1 MPRPNVGDHAP
12 DFTLPDGGG
21 APVRLSELLSRKAV
35 VLYFYPKDETPGC
48 TVESCA
54 FRDAYDD
61 FTAAGAEVV
70 GVSRDDGVSHQ
81 KFAAHHHLPYV
92 LLSDPEGRV
101 HDLYGVR
108 TRLGF
113 LRDRVT
119 FVIDRTG
126 IVRHVFTSMIDMQGH
141 VKKALP
147 IVRQLVAG
155 GEVSAV

>member
-1 MPRPNVGDHAP
+1 MSRPNVGDRAP
-12 DFTLPDGGG
+12 DFTLPDGSG
-21 APVRLSELLSRKAV
+21 APVRLSELLSRKVV

-48 TVESCA
+48 TAESCA

-61 FTAAGAEVV
+61 FNRAGAEVV
-70 GVSRDDGVSHQ
+70 GVSRDDGASHRR
-81 KFAAHHHLPYV
+81 FAAHHKLPFV

-101 HDLYGVR
+101 HEVYGIR
-108 TRLGF
+108 SRWGF

-119 FVIDRTG
+119 FVIDRAG

-147 IVRQLVAG
+147 IVRELAN
-155 GEVSAV
+155 AP